1 MHRLVR
7 CIANR
12 GNRRKIKGVRGGKK
26 MKEFKQKREDLL
38 YKKQKK
44 NNYYI
49 QQYII
54 KPDLALASLGRSDE
68 ENPPVELLQMCIAY
82 KTQDASLLVY
92 KGMGQEAMVCDG
104 SSIYTLE
111 GYYEL
116 IIDKR
121 ISDEEKLLFSN
132 SEGLER
138 FLSKEQLKGFSPSFL
153 QLLMLSK
160 DSFTIN
166 SFISE
171 TSVSFVDYQY
181 KNIDYIN
188 SSLSLHYGMLAQ
200 IFPSASK
207 LLLSQFQ
214 E

>member
-1 MHRLVR
+1 
-7 CIANR
+7 
-12 GNRRKIKGVRGGKK
+12 